1 MEGDLRN
8 GSVPTSEAV
17 VVVCSSDVCQM
28 GDSGAVL
35 SWLNVGE
42 CSGTVCCLQLALYSM
57 ERSRVESV
65 GCLGWD
71 SALSGAE
78 P

>member
-17 VVVCSSDVCQM
+17 VIVCSSEVRQM
-28 GDSGAVL
+28 GDPWVVL
-35 SWLNVGE
+35 GWLNVGG
-42 CSGTVCCLQLALYSM
+42 CSGTVCCLQLTLYSM
-57 ERSRVESV
+57 ERSWMESV
-65 GCLGWD
+65 ECLGWD
-71 SALSGAE
+71 SALPGAE